1 MDYGFSFLSFTEI
14 ADDVA
19 YAEKKG
25 FTHAWLYDSQMICGD
40 PYQCLAL
47 CGDKTKKIKLGTNVT
62 NPKSR
67 IAPVTANSFA
77 TLNVIAPGRVI
88 MGIGTGNT
96 ARRAMGMP
104 AAKLNEVKEHIK
116 ICKGLFEGGRVK
128 YQEEKRERMIQF
140 LNPDSGWINI
150 KDKIDVFVAASGPKA
165 LEMAG
170 EVADGVILFGAVGDS
185 LLEYALQHVRKG
197 AEKSGRT
204 MDDIYVML
212 STAAHV
218 CGPDDSL
225 ESMQEAVGAYVTS
238 QCNIFALSASK
249 NPEALPQ
256 DVREDIMNFKQA
268 YRTPEASI
276 ETRHLDLYKEYVHT
290 FQKEHAELVT
300 EKMIKETTLTGTK
313 DEIKNRIAELEKAG
327 VNQLAIHAGTK
338 DTLRAAMDD
347 FADNVINY

>member
-1 MDYGFSFLSFTEI
+1 
-14 ADDVA
+14 
-19 YAEKKG
+19 
-25 FTHAWLYDSQMICGD
+25 
-40 PYQCLAL
+40 
-47 CGDKTKKIKLGTNVT
+47 
-62 NPKSR
+62 
-67 IAPVTANSFA
+67 
-77 TLNVIAPGRVI
+77 
-88 MGIGTGNT
+88 
-96 ARRAMGMP
+96 
-104 AAKLNEVKEHIK
+104 
-116 ICKGLFEGGRVK
+116 
-128 YQEEKRERMIQF
+128 
-140 LNPDSGWINI
+140 
-150 KDKIDVFVAASGPKA
+150 
-165 LEMAG
+165 MAG

-218 CGPDDSL
+218 CSQSDSL

-249 NPEALPQ
+249 NPEALPA

-268 YRTPEASI
+268 YRTPEASV

-290 FQKEHAELVT
+290 FQKEHADLVT
-300 EKMIKETTLTGTK
+300 EKMIKETTLTGTR
-313 DEIKNRIAELEKAG
+313 DEIKKRIAELEKAG